1 MPLSKRVDRL
11 YGVGDGRTVVLA
23 VDTCKGCISAFEDL
37 LATGYKSTSFLG
49 THENPAARGEFRLSP
64 ADRLIVVFH
73 RGHHLPSPL
82 LLRRSRSDVAAQHQ
96 QLLTMLPPLTSPHLP
111 PTAQPSPH
119 QASPQKTTAAMFSFL
134 TSPRTRSGT
143 SSQQHQPHQ
152 KAQGQWPRSLSGS
165 QQQQQ
170 QERQHQQQV
179 QNLHAPNHWP
189 RSRSE
194 AGAGAA
200 AGTAMADG
208 NSPPPA
214 VDHPA
219 AAHSQQLATSTD
231 SKADVETV
239 VVVPST
245 PAKEPITDDRVI
257 HHSAADEVNKAV
269 AKMQSGGENK
279 YAVIID
285 AGSTGSRIHVYQFN
299 PNLELMEIGDDLEL
313 FVALKPGLSSFRE
326 NAKGAA
332 DSLRPLID
340 KALTV
345 VPEEVRS
352 TTPIRVGATAGLRL
366 LPGDLADNILQAVR
380 EMLKEYPFTFAADSV
395 KILDGADEGSFAW
408 VTVNYLLGNLGKDI
422 SHTVG
427 VVDLG
432 GGSVQMTYA
441 VPDDVAAKAPEGY
454 VRRLSGMGKTYGVY
468 VHSYLGFGLMAA
480 RAQVLKAK
488 PPGSEGHAC
497 LPKGTDDKYVY
508 GTEEV
513 QAHALPTGGSAA
525 ECALIA
531 AKALELGGALA
542 GDPAPSCSFE
552 ECTFGGVWSGGR
564 GQGASKLFIASYFF
578 DRAGQGASK
587 LFIASYFF
595 DQAGQGCGR
604 GGRGEGASKL
614 FIASYFFDQVGQLG
628 VIPDPKASSAPVK
641 AKDFAAVAEAACATP
656 LEEVTKKFPAVEGKD
671 APYMCLD
678 VVYQHKLLTH
688 GFRIDDAA
696 ELTLVK
702 QVTYKGKDVEAAWP
716 LGAAIDAISS

>member
-1 MPLSKRVDRL
+1 MRRRHESTWEKLFHYR
-11 YGVGDGRTVVLA
+11 GV
-23 VDTCKGCISAFEDL
+23 
-37 LATGYKSTSFLG
+37 
-49 THENPAARGEFRLSP
+49 
-64 ADRLIVVFH
+64 IVVVSVPIF
-73 RGHHLPSPL
+73 LIIFIIL
-82 LLRRSRSDVAAQHQ
+82 F
-96 QLLTMLPPLTSPHLP
+96 MPH
-111 PTAQPSPH
+111 
-119 QASPQKTTAAMFSFL
+119 
-134 TSPRTRSGT
+134 G
-143 SSQQHQPHQ
+143 
-152 KAQGQWPRSLSGS
+152 
-165 QQQQQ
+165 
-170 QERQHQQQV
+170 
-179 QNLHAPNHWP
+179 
-189 RSRSE
+189 
-194 AGAGAA
+194 
-200 AGTAMADG
+200 
-208 NSPPPA
+208 
-214 VDHPA
+214 
-219 AAHSQQLATSTD
+219 
-231 SKADVETV
+231 
-239 VVVPST
+239 
-245 PAKEPITDDRVI
+245 EPITDDRVI

-578 DRAGQGASK
+578 DRAGQ
-587 LFIASYFF
+587 
-595 DQAGQGCGR
+595 
-604 GGRGEGASKL
+604 
-614 FIASYFFDQVGQLG
+614 LG

>member
-37 LATGYKSTSFLG
+37 LATGYKSTSFLV

-96 QLLTMLPPLTSPHLP
+96 QLLSTLPPLTSPHLP
-111 PTAQPSPH
+111 STAQPSPH
-119 QASPQKTTAAMFSFL
+119 QASPQKGAAAMFSFL
-134 TSPRTRSGT
+134 ASPRARHAWGPPTDILSFNVSVT
-143 SSQQHQPHQ
+143 DHSSA
-152 KAQGQWPRSLSGS
+152 AQ
-165 QQQQQ
+165 
-170 QERQHQQQV
+170 
-179 QNLHAPNHWP
+179 
-189 RSRSE
+189 
-194 AGAGAA
+194 
-200 AGTAMADG
+200 
-208 NSPPPA
+208 
-214 VDHPA
+214 
-219 AAHSQQLATSTD
+219 SQQLPTSTD

-245 PAKEPITDDRVI
+245 PAKEVTAKLARFHGRTKAAALKMAAMARSYRVRFEAIDLDDIQGSAAPELGTWDPHSQPPHQQAALPAPITDDRVI

-299 PNLELMEIGDDLEL
+299 PKLELMEIGNDLEL

-366 LPGDLADNILQAVR
+366 LPGDLADNILEAVR

-422 SHTVG
+422 SQTVG

-513 QAHALPTGGSAA
+513 KAQALPTGGSAA

-531 AKALELGGALA
+531 AKALELGGAA
-542 GDPAPSCSFE
+542 SGDAAPACSFE

-578 DRAGQGASK
+578 DRAGQ
-587 LFIASYFF
+587 
-595 DQAGQGCGR
+595 
-604 GGRGEGASKL
+604 
-614 FIASYFFDQVGQLG
+614 LG

-641 AKDFAAVAEAACATP
+641 AKDFAAAAEAACATP
-656 LEEVTKKFPAVEGKD
+656 LEEVTKKFPAVDGKD

-688 GFRIDDAA
+688 GFKIDDGA

>member
-1 MPLSKRVDRL
+1 MPH
-11 YGVGDGRTVVLA
+11 G
-23 VDTCKGCISAFEDL
+23 
-37 LATGYKSTSFLG
+37 
-49 THENPAARGEFRLSP
+49 
-64 ADRLIVVFH
+64 
-73 RGHHLPSPL
+73 
-82 LLRRSRSDVAAQHQ
+82 
-96 QLLTMLPPLTSPHLP
+96 
-111 PTAQPSPH
+111 
-119 QASPQKTTAAMFSFL
+119 
-134 TSPRTRSGT
+134 
-143 SSQQHQPHQ
+143 
-152 KAQGQWPRSLSGS
+152 
-165 QQQQQ
+165 
-170 QERQHQQQV
+170 
-179 QNLHAPNHWP
+179 
-189 RSRSE
+189 
-194 AGAGAA
+194 
-200 AGTAMADG
+200 
-208 NSPPPA
+208 
-214 VDHPA
+214 
-219 AAHSQQLATSTD
+219 
-231 SKADVETV
+231 
-239 VVVPST
+239 
-245 PAKEPITDDRVI
+245 EPITDDRVI

>member
-1 MPLSKRVDRL
+1 MPLSKRPVDRL

-119 QASPQKTTAAMFSFL
+119 QASPQKTAAAMFSFL
-134 TSPRTRSGT
+134 ASPRTRSGT
-143 SSQQHQPHQ
+143 S
-152 KAQGQWPRSLSGS
+152 
-165 QQQQQ
+165 
-170 QERQHQQQV
+170 
-179 QNLHAPNHWP
+179 
-189 RSRSE
+189 RSE
-194 AGAGAA
+194 AGAGAT

-208 NSPPPA
+208 NSPPPV
-214 VDHPA
+214 VDHPVA
-219 AAHSQQLATSTD
+219 AQNQQLATSTD

-299 PNLELMEIGDDLEL
+299 PKLELMEIGDDLEL

-326 NAKGAA
+326 NEKGAA

-513 QAHALPTGGSAA
+513 QAQALPMGGSAA
-525 ECALIA
+525 ECALLA

-542 GDPAPSCSFE
+542 GDAAPACSFE

-578 DRAGQGASK
+578 DRAGQ
-587 LFIASYFF
+587 
-595 DQAGQGCGR
+595 
-604 GGRGEGASKL
+604 
-614 FIASYFFDQVGQLG
+614 LG

-641 AKDFAAVAEAACATP
+641 AKDFATAAEAACATP
-656 LEEVTKKFPAVEGKD
+656 LEEVTKKFPGVEGKD

-688 GFRIDDAA
+688 GFRIDDSA